1 MAQAEEQGSIDK
13 ARAAEQGR
21 LDTQE
26 AQGAANVQQAVMAGD
41 QVAQQ
46 REMDKQSTLLGMD
59 QAAYAGAQ
67 ERVAGYEA
75 AQMDALSSGLSAAG
89 SMLGGV

>member
-1 MAQAEEQGSIDK
+1 
-13 ARAAEQGR
+13 
-21 LDTQE
+21 
-26 AQGAANVQQAVMAGD
+26 MAGD

-67 ERVAGYEA
+67 EKTAGYEA
-75 AQMDALSSGLSAAG
+75 AKMDALSSGISSAG
-89 SMLGGV
+89 SLLGGIMG

>member
-1 MAQAEEQGSIDK
+1 MA
-13 ARAAEQGR
+13 
-21 LDTQE
+21 E
-26 AQGAANVQQAVMAGD
+26 AQGAMDVQRAVMAGD

-67 ERVAGYEA
+67 ERRA
-75 AQMDALSSGLSAAG
+75 AAKANEMGALSSGISSAG
-89 SMLGGV
+89 KFLEGLNLNI